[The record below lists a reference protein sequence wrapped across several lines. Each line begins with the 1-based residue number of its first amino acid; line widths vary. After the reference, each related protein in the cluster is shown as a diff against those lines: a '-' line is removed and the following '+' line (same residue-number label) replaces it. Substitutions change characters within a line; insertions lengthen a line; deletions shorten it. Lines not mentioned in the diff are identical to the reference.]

1 MRARV
6 VYESVFGNTEA
17 AAVAIARG
25 LGEFAEVESVDV
37 ADAGATSHSPVDLL
51 VVGGPT
57 HAFGLSRRR
66 TRQEAADRF
75 GGPDVTGGATGI
87 REWLEAEHRTST
99 GARAAAFGTK
109 MQRPGHLPGSAARGI
124 GRRLRRAGFELVRR
138 PIDFYVVGMTGPLA
152 PGEFDR
158 ARSWAEHLASEEA
171 DRRAQQ
177 SR

>member
-25 LGEFAEVESVDV
+25 LREFAEVESVDV
-37 ADAGATSHSPVDLL
+37 AHPRPASHSPVDLL

-57 HAFGLSRRR
+57 HAFGMSRPR
-66 TRQEAADRF
+66 TRQEAAERF
-75 GGPDVTGGATGI
+75 GGPDVTGGTVGI
-87 REWLEAEHRTST
+87 REWLEAEPRASS
-99 GARAAAFGTK
+99 GARAAVFGTK
-109 MQRPGHLPGSAARGI
+109 MQRPGRLPGSAARGI
-124 GRRLRRAGFELVRR
+124 GKRLRRAGYELVRS
-138 PIDFYVVGMTGPLA
+138 PIDFYVVGLTGPLA

-158 ARSWAEHLASEEA
+158 ARSWAAHLASQEA